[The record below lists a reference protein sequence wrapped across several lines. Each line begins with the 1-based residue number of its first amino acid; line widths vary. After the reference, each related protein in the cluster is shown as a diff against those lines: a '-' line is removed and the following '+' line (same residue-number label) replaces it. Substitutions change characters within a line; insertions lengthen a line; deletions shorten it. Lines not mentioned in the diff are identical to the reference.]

1 MIPQI
6 PYSAIGLGIALLAG
20 VWAFFIAE
28 TGRDKA
34 IILVCAAVAFG
45 LRFVLPSRTGH
56 IVSLVACMV
65 YGIGC
70 LIYLRLNGVGVR

>member
-20 VWAFFIAE
+20 VWAFFVAE
-28 TGRDKA
+28 TVRDKA
-34 IILVCAAVAFG
+34 IILAAAAVSFG
-45 LRFVLPSRTGH
+45 LRFLIPSRSGH
-56 IVSLVACMV
+56 VVSFVALMV

-70 LIYLRLNGVGVR
+70 LIYLRLNGIGVR